1 MGMAWGL
8 RIYLLKKDQRI
19 VFSKYLLAG
28 TIPVLLSC
36 VLQLWFGFD
45 RGPYTTLNNLIIWF
59 QYPIKEVGGLTGLF
73 NNQNVLGMW
82 LSVSL
87 ALSLG
92 LIKEEKN
99 AISKLSLLSFV
110 ILIIYFIFLT
120 NSRNAFLALL
130 ITIFISRGIKKG
142 FYILISSI
150 SFLFVTNILYPF
162 ENNNN
167 LVYIP
172 IKLLEKLQ
180 LSYSFFEDRIY
191 IWNEALKLILQ
202 RPFLGWGG
210 STFPYLVQKEGIGFV
225 ANHTHNLQLE
235 LAFSFGIPASLI
247 FTFFIIKLARKS
259 FNNIFID
266 KKDGAS
272 NMINKSWFLCF
283 VLILVSHITDMTFF
297 DGRISIIL
305 AIIISGLINIVNEP
319 NQLIAKKNK
328 AI

>member
-150 SFLFVTNILYPF
+150 SFLFITNILYTF
-162 ENNNN
+162 DDNNNFI
-167 LVYIP
+167 LIP
-172 IKLLEKLQ
+172 TKLLEKLQ
-180 LSYSFFEDRIY
+180 LNYSFFEDRIY
-191 IWNEALKLILQ
+191 IWNEALKLIIQ

-210 STFPYLVQKEGIGFV
+210 STFRYLFPKEEIGFV
-225 ANHTHNLQLE
+225 ANHTHNFQLE
-235 LAFSFGIPASLI
+235 LALSFGIPVLLI
-247 FTFFIIKLARKS
+247 FTFFIINLARKS
-259 FNNIFID
+259 FYKIFFD
-266 KKDGAS
+266 KKDGAF

-283 VLILVSHITDMTFF
+283 VLILVSHTTDMTFF
-297 DGRISIIL
+297 DGRVSIVL
-305 AIIISGLINIVNEP
+305 AIIISGLLNIVNEP
-319 NQLIAKKNK
+319 NQLMAE
-328 AI
+328 

>member
-1 MGMAWGL
+1 MGIAWGL

-59 QYPIKEVGGLTGLF
+59 QYPIKLVGGLTGLF

-99 AISKLSLLSFV
+99 AISKLSLLSFI

-120 NSRNAFLALL
+120 NSRNAFLGLL

-150 SFLFVTNILYPF
+150 SFLFVTNILFPF

-167 LVYIP
+167 FVLIP

-180 LSYSFFEDRIY
+180 PSYSFFEDRIY

-210 STFPYLVQKEGIGFV
+210 STFPYLLPKEGIGFV

-297 DGRISIIL
+297 DGRISMIF